1 MTAPGHDELPP
12 QFMGDL
18 SGLPTHGHGN
28 RSLTWWGMM
37 GMIAIE
43 GTAFVL
49 AIAAYFYLANQ
60 SPDWPPHQLLPDLLP
75 GTVFTV
81 LLGLSVIPNIWLQRM
96 AESERPQPVRVGMV
110 VMSLVGI
117 VLVVIRY
124 FEFPA
129 LLVTWDQSAYGSIL
143 VTLLGLHTVH
153 LVTDLIDTLVLAVL
167 MFTGHCKGRRFVDVA
182 ENAIYW
188 NFVAIT
194 WIPIYLVVYFAAR
207 WL

>member
-1 MTAPGHDELPP
+1 MNSPSAGELPP
-12 QFMGDL
+12 RFMGDL
-18 SGLPTHGHGN
+18 AELDTHGHGN

-49 AIAAYFYLANQ
+49 AIATYFYLANQ
-60 SPDWPPHQLLPDLLP
+60 SREWPPNHLLPDPLP
-75 GTVFTV
+75 GTLFTV
-81 LLGLSVIPNIWLQRM
+81 LTVLSLVPNIWLQRM
-96 AESERPQPVRVGMV
+96 AEAERIEPVRIGLL

-117 VLVVIRY
+117 VLVIIRY

-129 LLVTWDQSAYGSIL
+129 LLVTWDQSAYGSIM

-153 LVTDLIDTLVLAVL
+153 VVTDLIDTLVLTAL
-167 MFTGHCKGRRFVDVA
+167 MMTSHGKGRRFVDVA

-188 NFVAIT
+188 NFVVIT
-194 WIPIYLVVYFAAR
+194 WIPIYLVLYFAAK